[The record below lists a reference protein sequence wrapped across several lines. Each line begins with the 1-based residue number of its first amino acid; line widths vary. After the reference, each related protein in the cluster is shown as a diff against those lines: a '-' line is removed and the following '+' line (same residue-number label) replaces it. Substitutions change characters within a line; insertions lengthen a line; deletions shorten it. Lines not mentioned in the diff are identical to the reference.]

1 MSQSQPW
8 RPQPPSITEPPEGEA
23 PKWELGDEEE
33 AASMEMDNPTGEEKS
48 QKPTQEFWLKRAKDS
63 FRFSTTYVD
72 SNYRKNWDDSIR
84 AFNSL
89 HASDSK
95 YNGELFKKRSN
106 LYRPKTRAVIR
117 KNEAA
122 AAAAFFSNL
131 DVVDVTAPNQS
142 IKEELVSAEVT
153 KQLLQY
159 RLTKTVPW
167 FSFLLGGFQDAQVQ
181 GVSCAHVYWRFVERH
196 KKDGSTESVE
206 DKPCL
211 DLIPVENLRID
222 PSAHWMDPINSSPYI
237 IHLMPMYWCDVKDR
251 MEHPNPK
258 GQRWRQY
265 SAAQVFARSES
276 SDDSTRQARGG
287 VSQDPTQQKR
297 DISDYDIVW
306 VHRHIHRYNGE
317 DYEFYT
323 IASQRLLTDPEP
335 LKDTVWHGHR
345 PYVMG
350 TTILETHKPIPS
362 SLPTIT
368 RPLQEEANDVQNQ
381 RADNV
386 KFVLNKRWI
395 AKRGK
400 NVDLSSLVRNTP
412 GGITLADDPENDIK
426 EINWPDVTQSAYLE
440 QDRIDGDFS
449 DLAGNFN
456 PMQVT
461 AQRSGR
467 ESTNTMRMLQG
478 PSNLLTEY
486 MLKTFVETF
495 VQPVLRQLVMLEQ
508 HYETDMVLIALAG
521 QKAQVFQK
529 YGVNS
534 MTDAIL
540 DKELTVTVNVGM
552 GATDPAAKVQKFAF
566 ALNTYAHIVAK
577 QPPPGVDLK
586 EVFKELMAL
595 SGYQDGTRF
604 VIDGSD
610 PALAKAQQQIQQ
622 LTRALQV
629 LQLEKHNKSE
639 ANAVKK
645 ELGHEGNVVKL
656 IVADKKM
663 VSDREKQQFEGKK
676 LIASHLMEQEK
687 NATEREGQVEDRDAG
702 FDQQR
707 QLAAAKEQPKPE
719 KDPLEGVKQVLETL
733 IKGEMKLAQ
742 AVADLAKMVHEEH
755 SKPKEEPKPRKGKA
769 RLPSGGEMLFEME
782 G

>member
-1 MSQSQPW
+1 MSQSTPW
-8 RPQPPSITEPPEGEA
+8 RPQPPSINDPPAGEFEPDMVVEEDDIGGIETGDEPPASEA
-23 PKWELGDEEE
+23 GAKP
-33 AASMEMDNPTGEEKS
+33 S
-48 QKPTQEFWLKRAKDS
+48 QAFWVKRARDA

-72 SNYRKNWDDSIR
+72 SNYRRAWEDSIR
-84 AFNSL
+84 AFNSQ

-131 DVVDVTAPNQS
+131 DVVDVSASNQS
-142 IKEELVSAEVT
+142 VKEEMVSADVT

-159 RLTKTVPW
+159 RLTKTIPW
-167 FSFLLGGFQDAQVQ
+167 FSFLLGSFQDAQVQ
-181 GVSCAHVYWRFVERH
+181 GLACAHVYWRFIERH
-196 KKDGSTESVE
+196 GKDGMTESVE
-206 DKPCL
+206 DRPCM
-211 DLIPVENLRID
+211 DLLPIENLRID
-222 PSAHWMDPINSSPYI
+222 PSAHWQDPVNSSPYI

-258 GQRWRQY
+258 GQRWRKY
-265 SAAQVFARSES
+265 TTSQVFARSDS
-276 SDDSTRQARGG
+276 ADDSTRQARNGLA
-287 VSQDPTQQKR
+287 QDPAQQKR

-317 DYEFYT
+317 DWEFYT
-323 IASQRLLTDPEP
+323 IASERLLTDPEP
-335 LKDTVWHGHR
+335 LKDTVWHGKR

-350 TTILETHKPIPS
+350 TTMLETHKPIPS

-368 RPLQEEANDVQNQ
+368 KPLQDEANDVQNQ
-381 RADNV
+381 RSDNV

-412 GGITLADDPENDIK
+412 GGITLADDPEADIK

-440 QDRIDGDFS
+440 QDRIDSDFS

-495 VQPVLRQLVMLEQ
+495 VQPCLRQLVMLEQ
-508 HYETDMVLIALAG
+508 HYETDMVILALAG
-521 QKAQVFQK
+521 DKADLYQK

-534 MTDAIL
+534 VTDAVL
-540 DKELTVTVNVGM
+540 DKELTVSVNVGM

-566 ALNTYAHIVAK
+566 ALQTYSHIVAK

-595 SGYQDGTRF
+595 SGYQDGKRF

-610 PALAKAQQQIQQ
+610 PALAKAQQQILALTKMLTQLQQ
-622 LTRALQV
+622 EKKNKDDANKVKVLTT
-629 LQLEKHNKSE
+629 
-639 ANAVKK
+639 
-645 ELGHEGNVVKL
+645 HENNLTKL
-656 IVADKKM
+656 AIADKQH
-663 VSDREKQQFEGKK
+663 VSKARLELFKHVSGMEKG
-676 LIASHLMEQEK
+676 AV
-687 NATEREGQVEDRDAG
+687 ERDQSVEDRDIG
-702 FDQQR
+702 FEQQKEL
-707 QLAAAKEQPKPE
+707 QTEKPNAA
-719 KDPLEGVKQVLETL
+719 
-733 IKGEMKLAQ
+733 
-742 AVADLAKMVHEEH
+742 
-755 SKPKEEPKPRKGKA
+755 
-769 RLPSGGEMLFEME
+769 
-782 G
+782 

>member
-8 RPQPPSITEPPEGEA
+8 RPQPPSINDPPEGEA
-23 PKWELGDEEE
+23 PLDEMGDEDDQT
-33 AASMEMDNPTGEEKS
+33 SLEMDNPSGEERES
-48 QKPTQEFWLKRAKDS
+48 KPTQEFWTKRAKDS
-63 FRFSTTYVD
+63 FRFSTTYID
-72 SNYRKNWDDSIR
+72 SNYRKQWDDSIR

-89 HASDSK
+89 HSSDSK

-131 DVVDVTAPNQS
+131 DVVDVAASNQS
-142 IKEELVSAEVT
+142 VKEELVSAEVT

-167 FSFLLGGFQDAQVQ
+167 FAFLLGSFQDAQVQ
-181 GVSCAHVYWRFVERH
+181 GLACAHIYWRFIERH
-196 KKDGSTESVE
+196 DKDGQTESLE

-211 DLIPVENLRID
+211 DLIPIENLRFD
-222 PSAHWMDPINSSPYI
+222 PSANWSDPVNSSPYV

-251 MEHPNPK
+251 MQHPNPK
-258 GQRWRQY
+258 GQRWRKY
-265 SAAQVFARSES
+265 SASQVFARSAG

-317 DYEFYT
+317 DWEFYT
-323 IASQRLLTDPEP
+323 IASERLLTDPEL

-345 PYVMG
+345 PYVVG
-350 TTILETHKPIPS
+350 TSMLETHKPIPS

-368 RPLQEEANDVQNQ
+368 RNLQEEANDVQNQ
-381 RADNV
+381 RSDNV

-412 GGITLADDPENDIK
+412 GGITLADDPETDIK
-426 EINWPDVTQSAYLE
+426 EISWPDVTQSAYLE

-508 HYETDMVLIALAG
+508 HYETDMVILALAG
-521 QKAQVFQK
+521 EKAKVYQK

-552 GATDPAAKVQKFAF
+552 GATDPQAKVQKFAF

-604 VIDGSD
+604 IMDGQD
-610 PALAKAQQQIQQ
+610 PALAKAQQQIQM
-622 LTRALQV
+622 LTQMVQKLNIEKKNKDDANKVKV
-629 LQLEKHNKSE
+629 LTT
-639 ANAVKK
+639 
-645 ELGHEGNVVKL
+645 HESNLTKL
-656 IVADKKM
+656 AIADKQH
-663 VSDREKQQFEGKK
+663 VSKARIELFKHVAGAAEG
-676 LIASHLMEQEK
+676 AE
-687 NATEREGQVEDRDAG
+687 EREQHVEDRDVG
-702 FDQQR
+702 FEQQKEL
-707 QLAAAKEQPKPE
+707 QTEKAAQDKNA
-719 KDPLEGVKQVLETL
+719 
-733 IKGEMKLAQ
+733 A
-742 AVADLAKMVHEEH
+742 
-755 SKPKEEPKPRKGKA
+755 
-769 RLPSGGEMLFEME
+769 
-782 G
+782 

>member
-1 MSQSQPW
+1 MSQSTPW
-8 RPQPPSITEPPEGEA
+8 RPQAPSIQDPSVGEYEGD
-23 PKWELGDEEE
+23 ELGEENDLGGME
-33 AASMEMDNPTGEEKS
+33 VGDSPMEDGDKASAKPGEG
-48 QKPTQEFWLKRAKDS
+48 FWLKRARDS
-63 FRFSTTYVD
+63 FRFSTTYLD
-72 SNYRKNWDDSIR
+72 SNYRRNWDDSIR
-84 AFNSL
+84 AFNSQ

-131 DVVDVTAPNQS
+131 DVVDIAATNQS
-142 IKEELVSAEVT
+142 EKAELVSADVM
-153 KQLLQY
+153 KSLLQY
-159 RLTKTVPW
+159 RLTKTIPW
-167 FSFLLGGFQDAQVQ
+167 FMFALGAFQDAQVQ
-181 GVSCAHVYWRFVERH
+181 GLACAHIYWRFIERH
-196 KKDGSTESVE
+196 DKEGQRESVE

-211 DLIPVENLRID
+211 DLLPIENLRFD
-222 PSAHWMDPINSSPYI
+222 PSAHWQDPINSSPYV

-258 GQRWRQY
+258 GQRWRKY
-265 SAAQVFARSES
+265 SASQVFSRSDS

-317 DYEFYT
+317 DWEFYT
-323 IASQRLLTDPEP
+323 IASERLLTDPEP

-345 PYVMG
+345 PYVVG
-350 TTILETHKPIPS
+350 TTMLETHKPIPA

-381 RADNV
+381 RSDNV

-412 GGITLADDPENDIK
+412 GGITLADDPEGDIK
-426 EINWPDVTQSAYLE
+426 EISWPDVTSSAYLE

-478 PSNLLTEY
+478 PSSLLTEY

-495 VQPVLRQLVMLEQ
+495 IQPVLRQLVMLEQ
-508 HYETDMVLIALAG
+508 HYETDMVVLALAG
-521 QKAQVFQK
+521 EKAKVYQK
-529 YGVNS
+529 YGVNQ

-552 GATDPAAKVQKFAF
+552 GATDPQAKMQRFAYW
-566 ALNTYAHIVAK
+566 LMTYEKLVAK

-586 EVFKELMAL
+586 EVWKEGMAL
-595 SGYQDGTRF
+595 SGYQDGQRF
-604 VIDGSD
+604 LIDGMD

-622 LTRALQV
+622 LTQMVQKLTQ
-629 LQLEKHNKSE
+629 EKHNKDG
-639 ANAVKK
+639 ANQAKIATT
-645 ELGHEGNVVKL
+645 HESNLTKL
-656 IVADKKM
+656 AIADKQHISKARIELFKH
-663 VSDREKQQFEGKK
+663 VAGAAQGAE
-676 LIASHLMEQEK
+676 
-687 NATEREGQVEDRDAG
+687 EREQHVEDRDVG
-702 FDQQR
+702 FEQQKEL
-707 QLAAAKEQPKPE
+707 QSEKQSGEKKDAA
-719 KDPLEGVKQVLETL
+719 
-733 IKGEMKLAQ
+733 
-742 AVADLAKMVHEEH
+742 
-755 SKPKEEPKPRKGKA
+755 
-769 RLPSGGEMLFEME
+769 
-782 G
+782 

>member
-1 MSQSQPW
+1 VSQSTPW
-8 RPQPPSITEPPEGEA
+8 RPQPPSINDPPQGEYEGE
-23 PKWELGDEEE
+23 ELGQENDLGG
-33 AASMEMDNPTGEEKS
+33 MEVGDAPTGEDTDKKPS
-48 QKPTQEFWLKRAKDS
+48 QAFWLKRARDS
-63 FRFSTTYVD
+63 FRFSTTYID
-72 SNYRKNWDDSIR
+72 SNYRKPWDDSIR
-84 AFNSL
+84 AFNSQ
-89 HASDSK
+89 HSSDSK
-95 YNGELFKKRSN
+95 YNGELFRKRSN

-131 DVVDVTAPNQS
+131 DVVDVAASNQS
-142 IKEELVSAEVT
+142 VKEELVSADVT

-159 RLTKTVPW
+159 RLTKTIPW
-167 FSFLLGGFQDAQVQ
+167 FAFLIGSFQDAQVQ
-181 GVSCAHVYWRFVERH
+181 GLACAHVYWRFIERH
-196 KKDGSTESVE
+196 DAKGMTESLE

-211 DLIPVENLRID
+211 DLIPIENLRID
-222 PSAHWMDPINSSPYI
+222 PSAHWQDPINTSPYV

-251 MEHPNPK
+251 MTHPNPK
-258 GQRWRQY
+258 GQRWRKY
-265 SAAQVFARSES
+265 SASQVFARSDS

-317 DYEFYT
+317 DWEFYT
-323 IASQRLLTDPEP
+323 IASERLLTDPEP

-350 TTILETHKPIPS
+350 TTMLETHKPIPS
-362 SLPTIT
+362 SLPTVT
-368 RPLQEEANDVQNQ
+368 KPLQEEANDVQNQ
-381 RADNV
+381 RSDNV

-412 GGITLADDPENDIK
+412 GGITLADDPEGDIK
-426 EINWPDVTQSAYLE
+426 EISWPDVTQSAYLE
-440 QDRIDGDFS
+440 QDRIDSDFS

-508 HYETDMVLIALAG
+508 HYETDMVIMALAG
-521 QKAQVFQK
+521 EKAKVYQK

-552 GATDPAAKVQKFAF
+552 GGTDPQAKVQKFAF
-566 ALNTYAHIVAK
+566 ALNTYSHIVAK

-604 VIDGSD
+604 VIDGQD
-610 PALAKAQQQIQQ
+610 PALAKAQQQIGQ
-622 LTRALQV
+622 LTQMLNQ
-629 LQLEKHNKSE
+629 LKLEKKNKE
-639 ANAVKK
+639 DANKAKI
-645 ELGHEGNVVKL
+645 LTTHETNITKL
-656 IVADKKM
+656 AIADKSHESKARLELFKH
-663 VSDREKQQFEGKK
+663 VSGKDNADGDRENQVEDRDVG
-676 LIASHLMEQEK
+676 
-687 NATEREGQVEDRDAG
+687 REHAVEDRDAG
-702 FDQQR
+702 FEQQK
-707 QLAAAKEQPKPE
+707 A
-719 KDPLEGVKQVLETL
+719 
-733 IKGEMKLAQ
+733 
-742 AVADLAKMVHEEH
+742 LAKA
-755 SKPKEEPKPRKGKA
+755 KPNA
-769 RLPSGGEMLFEME
+769 A
-782 G
+782 